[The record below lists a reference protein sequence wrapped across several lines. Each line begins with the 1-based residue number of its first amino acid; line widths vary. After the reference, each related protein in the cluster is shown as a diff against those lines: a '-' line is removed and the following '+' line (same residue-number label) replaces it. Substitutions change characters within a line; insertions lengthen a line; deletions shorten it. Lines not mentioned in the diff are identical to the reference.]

1 LINPPRSLM
10 DESVYRPLPHSQEVN
25 EKNGHDQ
32 SRDPEPKSIQTH
44 GHEKGGVFDYGMV
57 NANGSMKPF

>member
-1 LINPPRSLM
+1 M
-10 DESVYRPLPHSQEVN
+10 DESVYRPLPHCQEVD

-32 SRDPEPKSIQTH
+32 SRDPEPKSIQAH

-57 NANGSMKPF
+57 NANGSM